1 MTQICF
7 NANVDAAAGDLG
19 TQAIEEF
26 QAWFDAGDVERVAV
40 LSAPAGAG
48 GDAPSAWLVR
58 CRLKDGREFHRRF
71 DEETP
76 ERSEWHA
83 RHWLAAWQKQ
93 NLGR

>member
-19 TQAIEEF
+19 TQASEEF
-26 QAWFDAGDVERVAV
+26 QAWFDAGDVERLAV
-40 LSAPAGAG
+40 LSAPAGPGENA
-48 GDAPSAWLVR
+48 ALVWLVR

-71 DEETP
+71 DEASP
-76 ERSEWHA
+76 ARSEWHA
-83 RHWLAAWQKQ
+83 RRWLAAWQKQ